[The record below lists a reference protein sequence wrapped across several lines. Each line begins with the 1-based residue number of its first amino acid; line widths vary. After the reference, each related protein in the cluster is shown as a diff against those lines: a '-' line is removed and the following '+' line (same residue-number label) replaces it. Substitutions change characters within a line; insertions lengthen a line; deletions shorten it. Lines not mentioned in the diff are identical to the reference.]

1 MAIIQIIVEINDK
14 FQLNSTLLLT
24 NEKYTAFR
32 SFLFGKRLKSQT
44 VRTELYLIYDCFSLN
59 FLFFS
64 SKTTFEWN
72 VVVVYQSARPEETDE
87 VV

>member
-59 FLFFS
+59 FLFLS
-64 SKTTFEWN
+64 SKTTFDWN
-72 VVVVYQSARPEETDE
+72 VVVHQSARPEETDE
-87 VV
+87 AV